1 MKKAQIW
8 RKKTLLFIVFGFFIF
23 FALKNAPIR
32 DIGVAIRALQLW
44 QLVVILTLNAVLYIF
59 VSLRWWIIVRAQV
72 PTIPFL
78 PLLWVRIAVFGVS
91 YFTFGPQIGGEP
103 LQVLVLQ
110 RNYGLTFTRATASVV
125 LDKLLEFLVNFI
137 LLGLGFIAVLQSGL
151 LPLLRFQFGYLV
163 IIITCLITFPII
175 HLTLLSKRIYP
186 ITGFFHIFPFISKK
200 NRLIRFV
207 RVSEW
212 LVGAFCKQHTLA
224 LLGSMTMSIL
234 AGIGMLMDYA
244 IMLSFLGIKLP
255 FLKIVGGWTAGWLSF
270 LMPLP
275 GGLGALEASQVFV
288 LGIYGISA
296 AVAISLTLLMRSRDL
311 LIGGLGLLL
320 ASSRFSKKDFKK
332 S

>member
-1 MKKAQIW
+1 MKKTQIW
-8 RKKTLLFIVFGFFIF
+8 RKKALLFFVFGCFIF

-32 DIGVAIRALQLW
+32 DIWVAIRALQPW
-44 QLVVILTLNAVLYIF
+44 QLVVILMLNAVLYIL

-78 PLLWVRIAVFGVS
+78 PLLWIRIAVFGVS

-103 LQVLVLQ
+103 LQVLLLQ
-110 RNYGLTFTRATASVV
+110 RNYGLTLTRATASVI
-125 LDKLLEFLVNFI
+125 LDKLLEFLVNFL
-137 LLGLGFIAVLQSGL
+137 LLGFGFIAVLQSGVL
-151 LPLLRFQFGYLV
+151 GLVGFEFGYLGLLILV
-163 IIITCLITFPII
+163 LITFPII
-175 HLTLLSKRIYP
+175 HLILLSKHIYP
-186 ITGFFHIFPFISKK
+186 ITGFFHGFPFISKK
-200 NRLIRFV
+200 NRLVRFV

-224 LLGSMTMSIL
+224 LFGSTLMSIL

-244 IMLSFLGIKLP
+244 VMLSFLGIKLP
-255 FLKIVGGWTAGWLSF
+255 FWKIVAGWTAGWLSF

-288 LGIYGISA
+288 MGIYGISA

-311 LIGGLGLLL
+311 FIGGLGLLL
-320 ASSRFSKKDFKK
+320 ASKRFSKKDLIK

>member
-1 MKKAQIW
+1 MF
-8 RKKTLLFIVFGFFIF
+8 LVFGFLII

-32 DIGVAIRALQLW
+32 DIWVAIRALQLW
-44 QLVVILTLNAVLYIF
+44 QLVVILIVNAILYIL
-59 VSLRWWIIVRAQV
+59 VSLRWWIIVRTQL
-72 PTIPFL
+72 PTIPFM

-110 RNYGLTFTRATASVV
+110 RIYGLTLTRATASVL
-125 LDKLLEFLVNFI
+125 LDKLLEFLVNFL

-151 LPLLRFQFGYLV
+151 LTLQGFQFGYLGLLFTV
-163 IIITCLITFPII
+163 LITFPII
-175 HLTLLSKRIYP
+175 HLIFLSKRIYP
-186 ITGFFHIFPFISKK
+186 ITRFLHNLPFISKK
-200 NRLIRFV
+200 NRLVRFV

-224 LLGSMTMSIL
+224 LLGSTTMSIL

-255 FLKIVGGWTAGWLSF
+255 FWKIVAGWTAGWLSF

-288 LGIYGISA
+288 FGIYGFSA

-311 LIGGLGLLL
+311 FIGGLGLLL
-320 ASSRFSKKDFKK
+320 ASSRFSKKKI